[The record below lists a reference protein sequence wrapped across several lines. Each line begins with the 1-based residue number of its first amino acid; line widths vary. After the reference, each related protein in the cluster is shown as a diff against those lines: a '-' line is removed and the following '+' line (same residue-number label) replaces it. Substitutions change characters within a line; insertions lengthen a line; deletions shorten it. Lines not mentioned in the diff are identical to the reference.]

1 MIMANFAERI
11 KALRL
16 GQGMTQ
22 DALGEIIGVKRYAVY
37 TYEKGIN
44 FPEVR
49 GLMILAD
56 YFGVS
61 TDYLLGR
68 TDNPEINR

>member
-1 MIMANFAERI
+1 MADFSERI
-11 KALRL
+11 KALRCKH
-16 GQGMTQ
+16 GMTQ
-22 DALGEIIGVKRYAVY
+22 EALGKIIGVRQDSIY
-37 TYEKGIN
+37 TYEKGKN
-44 FPEVR
+44 YPEVR
-49 GLMILAD
+49 NLMILAD

>member
-1 MIMANFAERI
+1 MADFAERI
-11 KALRL
+11 RELRHK
-16 GQGMTQ
+16 QGMTQ
-22 DALGEIIGVKRYAVY
+22 QALGKIIDVRQD
-37 TYEKGIN
+37 TISIYETGKHY
-44 FPEVR
+44 PEVR
-49 GLMILAD
+49 NLMILAD

>member
-1 MIMANFAERI
+1 MANFSQRI
-11 KALRL
+11 KELRL
-16 GQGMTQ
+16 ERGLTQ
-22 DALGEIIGVKRYAVY
+22 DAVSKIIGVKRYSVY
-37 TYEKGIN
+37 TYEKGLN
-44 FPEVR
+44 YPEVR
-49 GLMILAD
+49 NLIILAD